1 MEWIRPKN
9 YYFWIKICFWR
20 IFCKWESRNIWKY
33 IKNFS
38 SDHAQIIQ
46 EFFESFDIIS
56 QSEKIKDIYS
66 RLINVILDSLL
77 SDKKQDGSEYI
88 KEIKIY
94 DSNSTQNLNE
104 SNLENL
110 KSIIYENLKE

>member
-1 MEWIRPKN
+1 MLLIKIKWEWISPKN
-9 YYFWIKICFWR
+9 YYFWIKIC
-20 IFCKWESRNIWKY
+20 Y
-33 IKNFS
+33 IKNSS

-46 EFFESFDIIS
+46 EFFGSFDIIS

-110 KSIIYENLKE
+110 KSII